1 MTQDFTQ
8 LLPLH
13 LDQQDGDTSRVV
25 IDGHVYHYNPGD
37 FSDRELTLL
46 ALVDHELEEDVNPF
60 SKLAKGNYRILQFRA
75 PDLEALFVALEDLF
89 PTRIVDEAAGYL
101 VEAYH
106 EDQLSY
112 DELNTS
118 FSTLTYDL
126 GFKFEYYVGQ
136 VVDSERLWALY
147 QEERRIFAQGKL
159 SHVVLKDAVGRLGD
173 DYLSVVLLRERL
185 SHDYEAQKLVAAL
198 YATGGNVLAAAE
210 ELYVHR
216 NTMNYRIRAF
226 KREYGVSLQG
236 ADLALVAQLLA

>member
-1 MTQDFTQ
+1 MRPDDSATV
-8 LLPLH
+8 
-13 LDQQDGDTSRVV
+13 R
-25 IDGHVYHYNPGD
+25 IDGRTYHYNPDD
-37 FSDRELTLL
+37 FSERELALLTLL
-46 ALVDHELEEDVNPF
+46 TQEEANGDNAF
-60 SKLAKGNYRILQFRA
+60 SGLPKGNYRILQFRA
-75 PDLEALFVALEDLF
+75 PDLDALFIALEDLF
-89 PTRIVDEAAGYL
+89 PTRLVDVEAGYL

-126 GFKFEYYVGQ
+126 GFKFDYYVGQ
-136 VVDSERLWALY
+136 VVDSDRLWDLY
-147 QEERRIFAQGKL
+147 QEERRIFAKGTL
-159 SHVVLKDAVGRLGD
+159 SQVVLKDAVGRLGD